1 MAARPILRPRCRA
14 RCRAPLQDCKLSALA
29 ERARLLKV
37 LGLTFG
43 LAVTVG
49 NIIGAGILRT
59 PGDIAAQLPT
69 FWPFISVWIIGG
81 AYALLG
87 ANALAELGTLVPRSG
102 GQYVF
107 VRHALGDYAGLVVGW
122 SDWVSTCGT
131 IAAVSIVIG
140 EYALVLFPALRSVE
154 ALALGVIAV
163 LTLVQWRGV
172 KWGGWTQD
180 VTSALKALAFL
191 FLIVACF
198 WLGGRNP
205 AAATIVPLREGSLLL
220 AFIMAL
226 QAVIYTYDGWTAII
240 YFSEEVKEPSRNIP
254 RAMFGGVVSVIVIY
268 LLLNI
273 AFLRVV
279 PLGSI
284 AGQSLAAGVVARHLF
299 GPYGDT
305 VLRALTMVALVSA
318 VNSNVLMGPRVLFA
332 MSRDGLFWR
341 GATEVNKGGTP
352 DVALLFSSLLAAVFV
367 ISGRF
372 EQVIAVLAFFFV
384 ANYALSFVSLFV
396 LRRRERLAVGRWPL
410 ADAPSADGQRPTAN
424 DPYRAKGHPLTT
436 AVALLASVAFLGG
449 AIVSDTRNSLWAL
462 VVLALTI
469 PVYLLVKRRT

>member
-1 MAARPILRPRCRA
+1 
-14 RCRAPLQDCKLSALA
+14 LSQ
-29 ERARLLKV
+29 RRTLLTV

-69 FWPFISVWIIGG
+69 FWTFISVWIIGG
-81 AYALLG
+81 LYAVLG

-107 VRHALGDYAGLVVGW
+107 VRQALGDYAGLVVGW

-131 IAAVSIVIG
+131 CAAVSIVIG
-140 EYALVLFPALRSVE
+140 EYAIVLFPSLHAVE
-154 ALALGVIAV
+154 VIALATIAA

-172 KWGGWTQD
+172 KWGGLAQD
-180 VTSALKALAFL
+180 ITSFLKAIAFL
-191 FLIVACF
+191 VLIVACF

-205 AAATIVPLREGSLLL
+205 AAHPIVPLHEGSLLL
-220 AFIMAL
+220 AYIVAL

-240 YFSEEVKEPSRNIP
+240 YFSEEVKEPRRNIP
-254 RAMFGGVVSVIVIY
+254 RSMFGGVASVIVIY
-268 LLLNI
+268 LLLNV

-284 AGQSLAAGVVARHLF
+284 AGSKLAAGVVAQTLF

-305 VLRALTMVALVSA
+305 VLRALTIVALLSA
-318 VNSNVLMGPRVLFA
+318 LNSNVLMAPRVLFA
-332 MSRDGLFWR
+332 MSRDRLFWR

-367 ISGRF
+367 VSGRF

-384 ANYALSFVSLFV
+384 ANYALSFWSLFV
-396 LRRRERLAVGRWPL
+396 LRRRTTDDE
-410 ADAPSADGQRPTAN
+410 QRAA
-424 DPYRAKGHPLTT
+424 YRAKGHPITT
-436 AVALLASVAFLGG
+436 AIALIASVAFLVG
-449 AIVSDTRNSLWAL
+449 AVVSDTRNSIYAL

-469 PVYLLVKRRT
+469 PVYLLVKRRTANDQP